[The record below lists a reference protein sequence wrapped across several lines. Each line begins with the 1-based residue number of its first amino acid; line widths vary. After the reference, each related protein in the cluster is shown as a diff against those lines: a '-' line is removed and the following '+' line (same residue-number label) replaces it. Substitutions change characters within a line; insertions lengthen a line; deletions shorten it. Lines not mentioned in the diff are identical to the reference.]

1 MGNSPLK
8 EGDRVERIRETE
20 HLVVLKGQFSSL
32 TKKKMVEPNLVILM
46 VFFCYWMGDPPSQE
60 VDRKVNL
67 QYYNPQ

>member
-46 VFFCYWMGDPPSQE
+46 VYFVSLG
-60 VDRKVNL
+60 L
-67 QYYNPQ
+67 